1 MINFIFRN
9 RVMDITKEL
18 KDDLNAVLKVQ
29 IGKSDYGDKVEKV
42 LGDYR
47 KKARID
53 GFRPGKVPA
62 GLIQKLYGKTVMV
75 EEINKLLSESV
86 MKYIHDEH
94 IHILG
99 DPLPSEK
106 EQKEIDWET
115 QTDFEFAFDLGLSP
129 EFELKLTKKDKCTS
143 FNILPSEKII
153 GTYIDNYTRRYGAF
167 KTCDA
172 IEDGKEMLKGTLVEL
187 STEGTVRDNG
197 IVTSESTLY
206 LEFQKDEEIK
216 KQFMGLKEADTISF
230 NLRKAYPNDVELATI
245 LHLKKEEIADNN
257 SDFQLTITAISKF
270 EKAEINQALF
280 DKIYGEDKVK
290 TEEEFKAKVEEEIKA
305 NLSRESDYKFRLDT
319 KELILKKIDFNL
331 PVEFLKRWIAM
342 SNEGKYTAEQLDQEF
357 PKFERDLKWQLVQNK
372 IIKDNDLKISDEEI
386 LEFAKAQTRMQ
397 FEQYGMFNAP
407 EETITGYAEESLK
420 REDDRRHMFE
430 RKFEEKVVEFVRET
444 VTIQVKDVTPEE
456 FDKLFEESNQ

>member
-1 MINFIFRN
+1 MN
-9 RVMDITKEL
+9 ITKEL

-29 IGKSDYGDKVEKV
+29 ITKEDYESKVEQV

-75 EEINKLLSESV
+75 EEINKVLSENV

-115 QTDFEFAFDLGLSP
+115 QTEFEFAFELGLSP

-143 FNILPSEKII
+143 FNILPNDKLID
-153 GTYIDNYTRRYGAF
+153 TYLDNYARRYGAF
-167 KTCDA
+167 KTCDS

-187 STEGTVRDNG
+187 NADGTVKDNG
-197 IVTSESTLY
+197 ISTTESTIY
-206 LEFQKDEEIK
+206 LEFLKDEDIK
-216 KQFMGLKEADTISF
+216 KEMLTLKQNDVVKF

-245 LHLKKEEIADNN
+245 LHRKKEEIADNN
-257 SDFQLTITAISKF
+257 SDFLLTIATISKF
-270 EKAEINQALF
+270 EKSIIDQSLF
-280 DKIYGEDKVK
+280 DKIYGEGNVNS
-290 TEEEFKAKVEEEIKA
+290 EEEFRVKIEDEIKA
-305 NLSRESDYKFRLDT
+305 NLSRESDYKFRMDT
-319 KELILKKIDFNL
+319 KELLLKKVEINL
-331 PVEFLKRWIAM
+331 PVEFLKRWIVI
-342 SNEGKYTAEQLDQEF
+342 SNEGKYTAEQLEQEF
-357 PKFERDLKWQLVQNK
+357 PKFERDLKWQLIQNK
-372 IIKDNDLKISDEEI
+372 IVKENDLKISDEEI

-397 FEQYGMFNAP
+397 FEQYGMFNVP
-407 EETITGYAEESLK
+407 EEHVTNYAEESLK
-420 REDDRRHMFE
+420 RDDDRRRMFE
-430 RKFEEKVVEFVRET
+430 RKFEDKVIEFVREA
-444 VTIQVKDVTPEE
+444 VTIQSKDITSEE
-456 FDKLFEESNQ
+456 FDKLFEESNQASE

>member
-1 MINFIFRN
+1 MN
-9 RVMDITKEL
+9 ITKEL

-29 IGKSDYGDKVEKV
+29 ITKEDYESKVEQV

-75 EEINKLLSESV
+75 EEINKVLSENV

-115 QTDFEFAFDLGLSP
+115 QTEFEFAFELGLSP

-143 FNILPSEKII
+143 FNILPNEKLID
-153 GTYIDNYTRRYGAF
+153 TYLDNYARRYGAF
-167 KTCDA
+167 KTCES

-187 STEGTVRDNG
+187 NDDGTVKDNG
-197 IVTSESTLY
+197 ISTTESTIY
-206 LEFQKDEEIK
+206 LEFLKDEEIK
-216 KQFMGLKEADTISF
+216 KELLTLKQNDVVKF

-245 LHLKKEEIADNN
+245 LHRKKEEIADNN
-257 SDFQLTITAISKF
+257 SDFLLTIATISKF
-270 EKAEINQALF
+270 EKSIIDQSLF
-280 DKIYGEDKVK
+280 DKIYGEGNVK
-290 TEEEFKAKVEEEIKA
+290 SEDEFRVKIEDEIKA
-305 NLSRESDYKFRLDT
+305 NLSRESDYKFRMDT
-319 KELILKKIDFNL
+319 KELLLKKVEFNL
-331 PVEFLKRWIAM
+331 PVDFLKRWIVI

-357 PKFERDLKWQLVQNK
+357 PKFERDLKWQLIQNK
-372 IIKDNDLKISDEEI
+372 IVKENDLKISDEEI

-397 FEQYGMFNAP
+397 FEQYGMFNVP
-407 EETITGYAEESLK
+407 DEHVTNYAEESLK
-420 REDDRRHMFE
+420 RDDDRRRMFE
-430 RKFEEKVVEFVRET
+430 RKFEDKVIEFVREA
-444 VTIQVKDVTPEE
+444 VTIQSKDITSEE
-456 FDKLFEESNQ
+456 FDKLFEESNQASE